1 MILGD
6 DPAGYGFI
14 LRRLVLVDLAE
25 HAPPPLQLGGV
36 GLKISEKSLLGGRSK
51 ILILL
56 GDYIVG
62 GWGWGWG
69 WSPNF
74 AVKIKTA

>member
-14 LRRLVLVDLAE
+14 LRGLVLVDLAE

-36 GLKISEKSLLGGRSK
+36 GLKFQKSLCWEGGQK
-51 ILILL
+51 
-56 GDYIVG
+56 
-62 GWGWGWG
+62 
-69 WSPNF
+69 F
-74 AVKIKTA
+74 